1 MHKRKTTNDSFR
13 TVRGSWV
20 MSLAAFLQEEHNLS
34 LRKALTLAHAT
45 RSLLDELHLGIVE
58 FVYRENDGTTRKARG
73 TLKKG
78 ISPDFDNYES
88 KGKGNHRDNNNTEG
102 VYKYWD
108 LDCKGFRSFK
118 SQNLL
123 CYE

>member
-1 MHKRKTTNDSFR
+1 MQTKPTTTDSYR
-13 TVRGSWV
+13 SVRGDWV
-20 MSLAAFLQEEHNLS
+20 MTLAAYLQEEHNLG
-34 LRKALTLAHAT
+34 LRQALKMAHAT

-58 FVYRENDGTTRKARG
+58 FAYREKDGTTRKARG

-78 ISPDFDNYES
+78 ISPAFDSYVS
-88 KGKGNHRDNNNTEG
+88 KGTKNHRDNNNTEG

-118 SQNLL
+118 SINLIAL
-123 CYE
+123 